1 MGYEGPIYVTS
12 VTELIGVD
20 EQVSATKYSAS
31 AGLTLRN
38 NTGAATSNASG
49 EILQVALYSYQTSTG
64 DVLTN
69 AGDLYLFDTDPA
81 VAADAPAL
89 AGAGGEHKTLIGI
102 VPVGVGDWVSD
113 SDGAA
118 TLQTVSIPFQS
129 LTTIYASYRLA
140 TGSTQ
145 FNSSSGDD
153 EKLDMRLWYRRDG

>member
-12 VTELIGVD
+12 VTELIGKD
-20 EQVSATKYSAS
+20 EQISATNYSAS

-49 EILQVALYSYQTSTG
+49 EILQVALYSYGGSE
-64 DVLTN
+64 LTN

-81 VAADAPAL
+81 VAANATAL
-89 AGAGGEHKTLIGI
+89 AEAGVEHKTLIGI

-113 SDGAA
+113 SYGAA

-153 EKLDMRLWYRRDG
+153 EYLDMRLWYRRDG